1 MLLRMNALDST
12 SPVPL
17 YYQLAED
24 LLVDIRRGVYVIGD
38 KIPSEQAMAA
48 GYTVG
53 RPTVRQATEWLI
65 RQGYLER
72 KRGSGTYVVQTAP
85 KRLDLLSMAGTSA
98 ALHAGGVADPF
109 EIIEPL
115 MIVGRSSALPDE
127 VTGQQFWRFS
137 RLSKNN
143 GTPLMIET
151 FYLSTAELPTFDAV
165 DLASL
170 RLSDFIQATHH
181 EKPVKTRQTFSIA
194 QSTSQQAEA
203 LQWNGP
209 LILVKR
215 TVGFQSTA
223 PIYCEMLCRT
233 DQFEFSQTL
242 GVENHG

>member
-1 MLLRMNALDST
+1 MNSLDSR

-17 YYQLAED
+17 YYQLAEQ
-24 LLVDIRRGVYVIGD
+24 LLGDIRSGIYAVGD

-48 GYTVG
+48 DHAVG

-72 KRGSGTYVVQTAP
+72 KRGSGTYVLQTSP
-85 KRLDLLSMAGTSA
+85 KRLDVLSMAGTSA
-98 ALHAGGVADPF
+98 ALHASGVADPF
-109 EIIEPL
+109 EIVEPL
-115 MIVGRSSALPDE
+115 TIAGRSSEMPDE
-127 VTGQQFWRFS
+127 VTGGEFWRFS

-143 GTPLMIET
+143 RMPLMIET
-151 FYLSTAELPTFDAV
+151 FYLSKVELPAFESV
-165 DLASL
+165 DLESL
-170 RLSDFIQATHH
+170 RLSDFIQSTHH
-181 EKPVKTRQTFSIA
+181 EKPVKTVQTFSIT
-194 QSTSQQAEA
+194 QPTLQQAKA
-203 LQWNGP
+203 LKWDAP

-215 TVGFQSTA
+215 IVSFQSMA

>member
-1 MLLRMNALDST
+1 MNSLDSR

-17 YYQLAED
+17 YYQLAEQ
-24 LLVDIRRGVYVIGD
+24 LLVDIRGGIYAIGD
-38 KIPSEQAMAA
+38 KIPSEQVLAA
-48 GYTVG
+48 NYTVG

-72 KRGSGTYVVQTAP
+72 KRGSGTYVLQTSP
-85 KRLDLLSMAGTSA
+85 QRLDLLSMAGTSA
-98 ALHAGGVADPF
+98 ALHASGVADPF

-115 MIVGRSSALPDE
+115 TIAGRSSEMPDD
-127 VTGQQFWRFS
+127 VTGQEFWRFS

-143 GTPLMIET
+143 GTPLMTET
-151 FYLSTAELPTFDAV
+151 FYLSREELPEFDSV
-165 DLASL
+165 DLVSL
-170 RLSDFIQATHH
+170 RLSDFIQSTHH
-181 EKPVKTRQTFSIA
+181 EKPVKAVQTFSIA
-194 QSTSQQAEA
+194 HPTLHQAKA
-203 LQWNGP
+203 LGWDGP

-215 TVGFQSTA
+215 IVSFQSMA